1 MTNTIEDIT
10 TAADVIM
17 LIGSNPEEAHPVMGM
32 QMRQAVEH
40 GTKLIVVD
48 PRDIGLSAQADIHLK
63 LKPGTNVA
71 FANGMM
77 HVIIERGLMDRD
89 FIATR
94 TEGYDDLAK
103 LVADYT
109 PERVAKICNIDERD
123 LVAAAELYA
132 RAGAAAIVYCLGVA
146 EHSTGTDGVKSLSN
160 LAMLT
165 GNYGKPGCGVNPL
178 RGQNNVQGAC
188 DMGAQP
194 NTLPGY
200 QKLSDP
206 AVRAKFSEAW
216 MAPISEHEGLK
227 STEVMNAAA
236 KGEVKGLFIFG
247 EEHTVFCR

>member
-123 LVAAAELYA
+123 LVAAADLYA

-194 NTLPGY
+194 NTLPAI
-200 QKLSDP
+200 QADP
-206 AVRAKFSEAW
+206 AVRHW
-216 MAPISEHEGLK
+216 LDGTISE
-227 STEVMNAAA
+227 T
-236 KGEVKGLFIFG
+236 
-247 EEHTVFCR
+247 